1 MAYSLAQGD
10 LIPFLGAGAS
20 AFAVAAETGKGLP
33 RSALVPPRRTL
44 LMDETEKR
52 LIRRLEEALA
62 LADEIEDRRPRR
74 VKGIIAP
81 LDYASHAEKKAS
93 HSSSCDSNSMIWI
106 SQGPPV
112 SSGHNSPFFFR

>member
-52 LIRRLEEALA
+52 GPANPASRRGSSAGGWN
-62 LADEIEDRRPRR
+62 RGSP
-74 VKGIIAP
+74 P
-81 LDYASHAEKKAS
+81 TAS
-93 HSSSCDSNSMIWI
+93 
-106 SQGPPV
+106 
-112 SSGHNSPFFFR
+112 